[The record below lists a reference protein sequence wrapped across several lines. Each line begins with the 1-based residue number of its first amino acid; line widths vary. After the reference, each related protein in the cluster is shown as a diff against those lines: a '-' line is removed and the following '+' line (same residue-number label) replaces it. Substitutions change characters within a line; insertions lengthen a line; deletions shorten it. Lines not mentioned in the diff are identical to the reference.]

1 MNSRLA
7 SVRWDSLGIVVY
19 IKKPDALYTHGG
31 LKSRAVSSSTSTL
44 EKGLFL
50 LSCFVDEY
58 NRAPADNPR
67 GPVVRE
73 SPSLNILM
81 WRDYCKVYIVF
92 GLPWSWFSLC
102 GAIACF
108 ITTQSLQ

>member
-19 IKKPDALYTHGG
+19 IRKPDALYTHGG

-44 EKGLFL
+44 EKGLFR
-50 LSCFVDEY
+50 LSCFVDKY
-58 NRAPADNPR
+58 NRALADNLH

-81 WRDYCKVYIVF
+81 WRD
-92 GLPWSWFSLC
+92 
-102 GAIACF
+102 
-108 ITTQSLQ
+108 